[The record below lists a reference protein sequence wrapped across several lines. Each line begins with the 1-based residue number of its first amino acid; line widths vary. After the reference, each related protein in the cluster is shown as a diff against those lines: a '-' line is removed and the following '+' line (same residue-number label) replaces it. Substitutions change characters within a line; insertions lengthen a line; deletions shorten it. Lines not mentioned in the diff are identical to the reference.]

1 MLYVRHTVGSRLF
14 CETTEFEIKPVSNEW
29 EISFKTNQ
37 ETANTLLKF
46 RDELNIFY
54 VEDGNQNQKT
64 WFYSSEGKVNF
75 LVDESKFVIFADH
88 QTVYPV

>member
-14 CETTEFEIKPVSNEW
+14 CETTDYEIKPVENSW
-29 EISFKTNQ
+29 EISFKADQ

-54 VEDGNQNQKT
+54 VEEDSQNQKT
-64 WFYSSEGKVNF
+64 WFYSSEGDVRF
-75 LVDESKFVIFADH
+75 LEDESKCIILADH
-88 QTVYPV
+88 KTVYPV